1 MEPVTIW
8 KSRKFWLTVVDL
20 VVSLSTYFVA
30 KYVDP
35 NSAKD
40 ILFLLAACQPVVIAL
55 IASYTIQNVA
65 GIRAKA
71 DIAMYGDKP
80 Q

>member
-1 MEPVTIW
+1 
-8 KSRKFWLTVVDL
+8 
-20 VVSLSTYFVA
+20 
-30 KYVDP
+30 
-35 NSAKD
+35 
-40 ILFLLAACQPVVIAL
+40 VIAL